1 MEMGTVIQEDGLPLP
16 GIVYDIVP
24 STISYLILL
33 ARGRIAAVVGLCFFF
48 GRPRGT

>member
-1 MEMGTVIQEDGLPLP
+1 MEKVIQEDGLLLH

-33 ARGRIAAVVGLCFFF
+33 A
-48 GRPRGT
+48 